1 MRKQGHLQPQT
12 VLIVDDD
19 QDLRTVLA
27 EFLAAEGF
35 ETRQARDGMEAL
47 GEIERQRPDAVLL
60 DILMPRLGGLRTLDK
75 IRALDPHL
83 PVILMTATL
92 DPTLLRHAIS
102 SGASAVLAKPLQL
115 DDVAAALRWQ
125 ESGATDEEAPT
136 PPTPRAVTT
145 ARKVLVVDDDPDMR
159 TMLEELLKSCGYH
172 VRAAADGLA
181 ALRAFVQENPDVVL
195 LDIRMPGIDGIDVL
209 ASIREVDP
217 YVKVI
222 MLTGITRMSEANA
235 AFDYGVFD
243 YIGKPVDPAYL
254 ELSIE
259 TALMQKRLEND

>member
-1 MRKQGHLQPQT
+1 MRKQDHLRPQT

-47 GEIERQRPDAVLL
+47 GEIEQQRPDAVLL

-115 DDVAAALRWQ
+115 DDVAAALRSQ
-125 ESGATDEEAPT
+125 ESGAIDEEAP
-136 PPTPRAVTT
+136 PPTPRAVAT
-145 ARKVLVVDDDPDMR
+145 ARRVLVVDDDPDMR
-159 TMLEELLKSCGYH
+159 AMLEELLKSCGYH

-181 ALRAFVQENPDVVL
+181 ALRAFVEENPDVVL

-235 AFDYGVFD
+235 AFEYGVYD

>member
-1 MRKQGHLQPQT
+1 MRKQDDVHPQT

-19 QDLRTVLA
+19 QDLRSTLS
-27 EFLAAEGF
+27 EFLTAEGF
-35 ETRQARDGMEAL
+35 VTRQARDGREAL
-47 GEIERQRPDAVLL
+47 AEIEREWPDAMLL
-60 DILMPRLGGLRTLDK
+60 DILMPGLGGLRTLEK
-75 IRALDPHL
+75 VRALDPHL

-92 DPTLLRHAIS
+92 DPSLLRHAIS

-125 ESGATDEEAPT
+125 EPNARAGAAP
-136 PPTPRAVTT
+136 PAKRAVAT

-159 TMLEELLKSCGYH
+159 AMVTELLKSCGYDVH
-172 VRAAADGLA
+172 AAADGLA
-181 ALRAFVQENPDVVL
+181 ALRTFVAENPDVVL

-209 ASIREVDP
+209 ASIREIDP

-222 MLTGITRMSEANA
+222 MLTGVTRMSEANE
-235 AFDYGVFD
+235 AFEYGVFD

-254 ELSIE
+254 ELSVE
-259 TALMQKRLEND
+259 TALMQKRLENE

>member
-1 MRKQGHLQPQT
+1 MRKQDHPQPHT

-19 QDLRTVLA
+19 QDLRRVLA
-27 EFLAAEGF
+27 EFLAVEGF
-35 ETRQARDGMEAL
+35 ETRQAGDGLEAL
-47 GEIERQRPDAVLL
+47 REVERQRPDAMLL
-60 DILMPRLGGLRTLDK
+60 DILMPRLGGLSTLDRV
-75 IRALDPHL
+75 RALDPHL

-92 DPTLLRHAIS
+92 DPMLLRHAIS

-125 ESGATDEEAPT
+125 GAEEEE
-136 PPTPRAVTT
+136 PPVATPRSVAT

-159 TMLEELLKSCGYH
+159 EMLQELLNSCGYD
-172 VRAAADGLA
+172 VRVAADGLT
-181 ALRAFVQENPDVVL
+181 ALRAFVEESPDVVL

-209 ASIREVDP
+209 ASIREIDSCA
-217 YVKVI
+217 KVI
-222 MLTGITRMSEANA
+222 MLTGITRMSEANE
-235 AFDYGVFD
+235 AFNYGVYD